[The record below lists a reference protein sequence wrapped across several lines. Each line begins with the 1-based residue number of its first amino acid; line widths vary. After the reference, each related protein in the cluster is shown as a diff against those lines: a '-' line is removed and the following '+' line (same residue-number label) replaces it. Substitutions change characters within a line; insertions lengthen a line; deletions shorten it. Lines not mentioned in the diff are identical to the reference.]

1 MRNTLKILPFV
12 LLLVMLIGCSGGVN
26 ENKPVSDIIKEA
38 QNMSVEQLKS
48 MVSKYESAITAKKA
62 DIEKVAAKIKEI
74 PLKDILGDEARK
86 LKTDIES
93 LNKSIKDLTE
103 RMNVYI
109 KQLSEQ
115 VKRG

>member
-1 MRNTLKILPFV
+1 
-12 LLLVMLIGCSGGVN
+12 
-26 ENKPVSDIIKEA
+26 
-38 QNMSVEQLKS
+38 
-48 MVSKYESAITAKKA
+48 
-62 DIEKVAAKIKEI
+62 
-74 PLKDILGDEARK
+74 LKDILGDEARK

-115 VKRG
+115 VKGG